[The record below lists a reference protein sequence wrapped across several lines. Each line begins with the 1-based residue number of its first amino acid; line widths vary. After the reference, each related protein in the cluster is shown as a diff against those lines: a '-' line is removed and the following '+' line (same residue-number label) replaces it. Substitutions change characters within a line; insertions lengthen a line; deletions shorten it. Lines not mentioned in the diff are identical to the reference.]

1 MSDSHGT
8 NNYLDK
14 AETGKTREKLKTG
27 QPGQAP
33 GIGSSVPET
42 AYNVFKKQTAARW
55 REDSRPESR

>member
-1 MSDSHGT
+1 MSDSRGT

-14 AETGKTREKLKTG
+14 AKTGKTREKLKTG

-42 AYNVFKKQTAARW
+42 AYNVFKKQTAAR
-55 REDSRPESR
+55 